1 MRICIDSNQFIF
13 GIEGTDPASETL
25 ITLLPYLE
33 VVIPR
38 LILIEV
44 TRNLKDTQVKA
55 LYSLLKNR
63 PNIKII
69 ENTVPVELVNKYV
82 ELGLREKAD
91 AFIGAFAEWQKVNLL
106 ISDNRHF
113 LDDLTEAPFE
123 VLSPDVFIRRY
134 YYAILREEIK

>member
-63 PNIKII
+63 PNIKIL

-91 AFIGAFAEWQKVNLL
+91 AFIGAFAEWQKV
-106 ISDNRHF
+106 R
-113 LDDLTEAPFE
+113 
-123 VLSPDVFIRRY
+123 DVN
-134 YYAILREEIK
+134 